1 MIIKR
6 MVLHN
11 FGVYANTN
19 TFEFSGEKPVVLIG
33 GLNGRGKTTILDA
46 VLLALYGSNSFA
58 YIESKFKSYGQY
70 LRAFVNKTDGTLY
83 SYVDLEFQLDSRDTE
98 NYLVHREW
106 SATGQRT
113 YEKIKVYRDGE
124 ENAFLADNWSMFIE
138 NVLPSGLSNFFF
150 FDGEK
155 IAELADEKTNT
166 QMKESIKTL
175 LGISV
180 LDMLENDIRKIMSKS
195 GNGNGDKFDIKKFE
209 KLKQKKD
216 HTAAILADTDAQI
229 AELEIQLVNL
239 EKKIEAAHDEYT
251 TKGGDI
257 IAQRQELF
265 TKRNRLETQKEH
277 SKENLLER
285 AASELPLN
293 LVKPM
298 LVNIQKQVEQEHENK
313 ISQLTVQKLQ
323 ATFKT
328 YAKEQT
334 DSSEAVQSFLDYVVC
349 QSDRGDEKPIF
360 GMSDTSL
367 YLLKT
372 LVENQLDMTVKDTEK
387 QIETLDD
394 VQSKLDEIE
403 SYLSVDIDEK
413 ALARTYKRIRTL
425 EQQKID
431 TEVELESRLKK
442 RSTFN
447 GEAISANSEF
457 NRFVESMISEME
469 LHDDSERVLKYTHMV
484 INILDAYKIRLQAR
498 KAETVA
504 DTMTKCYKKLANKK
518 NLIDHIVMDAKTL
531 DLTYL
536 NKDSQEVPK
545 ESLSAGEK
553 QLMVIALLWSLA
565 MCSRKKLP
573 VIIDTPLSRLD
584 SAHRMSLMT
593 NYFPYASEQI
603 IILSTDSEIDR
614 NYYEI
619 LKENISDEFTLMYDD
634 ATRRTTIHRGYF
646 MEDTQ

>member
-1 MIIKR
+1 M
-6 MVLHN
+6 
-11 FGVYANTN
+11 NTPY
-19 TFEFSGEKPVVLIG
+19 T
-33 GLNGRGKTTILDA
+33 
-46 VLLALYGSNSFA
+46 
-58 YIESKFKSYGQY
+58 ESKFKSYGQY
-70 LRAFVNKTDGTLY
+70 LRAFVNKVDGTLY

-113 YEKIKVYRDGE
+113 YEKIKIYKDGE

-155 IAELADEKTNT
+155 IAKLAVEKTNT

-180 LDMLENDIRKIMSKS
+180 LDRLENDVRKIMLK
-195 GNGNGDKFDIKKFE
+195 NGNRSGDKLDIKKLE
-209 KLKQKKD
+209 ELRQKRD
-216 HTAAILADTDAQI
+216 RTAESLADADARI
-229 AELEIQLVNL
+229 VELETQLLNL
-239 EKKIEAAHDEYT
+239 GKKIETAHDGYT
-251 TKGGDI
+251 SKGGGI
-257 IAQRQELF
+257 VAQRQELF
-265 TKRNRLETQKEH
+265 AKRHSLEMQKER

-298 LVNIQKQVEQEHENK
+298 LVNIQQQVEQEHENK
-313 ISQLTVQKLQ
+313 ISQLAVQKLQ

-328 YAKEQT
+328 YAKEEV
-334 DSSEAVQSFLDYVVC
+334 DSSKAIQNFLDYVVC
-349 QSDRGDEKPIF
+349 QSDMADTKPIF
-360 GMSDTSL
+360 GMSNTSL
-367 YLLKT
+367 HLLKALT
-372 LVENQLDMTVKDTEK
+372 ENQLDMTAKDTEK
-387 QIETLDD
+387 QIETFND
-394 VQSKLDEIE
+394 VQRKLDEID
-403 SYLSVDIDEK
+403 SYLTVDIDEK
-413 ALARTYKRIRTL
+413 ALAKVYKRIRLL
-425 EQQKID
+425 ERQKLDI
-431 TEVELESRLKK
+431 EVELESLFRK
-442 RSTFN
+442 RSSLN

-457 NRFVESMISEME
+457 NRFAESMISEME
-469 LHDDSERVLKYTHMV
+469 LNDDSERVLKYSHMV
-484 INILDAYKIRLQAR
+484 INILDAYKIRLQER

-504 DTMTKCYKKLANKK
+504 NTMTKCYKKLANKK
-518 NLIDHIVMDAKTL
+518 NLIDHIVMDTKTL

-565 MCSRKKLP
+565 ICSRKKLP

-584 SAHRMSLMT
+584 SAHRLSLIT
-593 NYFPYASEQI
+593 NYFPHASEQT
-603 IILSTDSEIDR
+603 IILSTDSEIDKH
-614 NYYEI
+614 YYDI

-634 ATRRTTIHRGYF
+634 LTRRTTIHRGYF
-646 MEDTQ
+646 MEDAQ